1 MGQAGSNWNWIILS
15 DSLERKSGN
24 FALPTRDF
32 CYISSE
38 AWAHILSFH
47 QKRKLAICLW
57 VRFKQM
63 ELRFCVLTC
72 LLQLK
77 NREGHGDR
85 LYDFFILVRA
95 DDQEKAHYTFLDD
108 VHYLVEEN
116 GQMIVE
122 VYDND
127 LEWG

>member
-1 MGQAGSNWNWIILS
+1 
-15 DSLERKSGN
+15 
-24 FALPTRDF
+24 
-32 CYISSE
+32 
-38 AWAHILSFH
+38 
-47 QKRKLAICLW
+47 
-57 VRFKQM
+57 M

-72 LLQLK
+72 LSQLK